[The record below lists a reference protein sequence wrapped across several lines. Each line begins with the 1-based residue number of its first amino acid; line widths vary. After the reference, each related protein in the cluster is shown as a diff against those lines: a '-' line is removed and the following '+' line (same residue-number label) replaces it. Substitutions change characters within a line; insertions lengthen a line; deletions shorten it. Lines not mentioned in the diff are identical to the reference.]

1 MKETKIVPS
10 GGNKIVPSTS
20 NKMTPSTN
28 KNKKR
33 LIFFFGV
40 ICVMSGLLAFRVG
53 WVQIVRGEEYSRLA
67 VEQQTSDVPISA
79 KRGIIYDRN
88 GEELAISAVTNTIW
102 VRPASVVDSTLT
114 DAENQSRID
123 RTARNLADI
132 LDMDEAE
139 VKETITQKRLLVRV
153 AKYVDKEKADLIR
166 AGMNAK
172 IDEAPEKKIYGIEI
186 AEDVKRNYPLGA
198 FASHLLGSTTDDN
211 QGLSGIELKYN
222 KYLSGIPGRWI
233 KSKDIGG
240 KSLTYGVEKYF
251 QAEDGLNLVLTID
264 EVIQHYVEK
273 ALEQVQTNTS
283 AKRVMCIAMQPKTG
297 EILALAVTPDFDPND
312 PRTPTDPAEAKK
324 VEAMDNK
331 QKQEYWNEM
340 WRNPLISDT
349 YEPGSTFKLLT
360 TSIALE
366 NGVTYPNDH
375 FVCNGYY
382 MVAGTRI
389 RCSKF
394 PNSHGPETL
403 TQGVQNSCNPVF
415 IQLAQ
420 RLGWDKY
427 YSGLMKFGLGEKTGV
442 DYPGEGGNILQKK
455 ETAGPVGL
463 ATMSFGQ
470 GIAVTPISLITAISA
485 IGNGGN
491 LMEPH
496 MVKAMTDSDGNVVQ
510 EIEPKIVRQV
520 ISKQTSDEVKLMMEA
535 VVSEGGGGTAKIMGY
550 RIGGKTATAQKPENG
565 RYAEGKYYSSFLGMA
580 PMDDPQIAVLLIVDE
595 PQGLHYGSQ
604 TAGPGV
610 KMILEDVLRYYNI
623 APQYTAEE
631 QKQIDSQMT
640 QVPNAIGQGMEE
652 AIGIL
657 GGQQLNYVI
666 SPKLD
671 SVEDVTVVD
680 QYPKAGEKVPV
691 GSTVTLYYK

>member
-1 MKETKIVPS
+1 M
-10 GGNKIVPSTS
+10 S
-20 NKMTPSTN
+20 NRKTIPSTN

-33 LIFFFGV
+33 LIFFFV
-40 ICVMSGLLAFRVG
+40 IVCILSVLLAVRVG
-53 WVQIVRGEEYSRLA
+53 WVQIVRGEEYSSMA
-67 VEQQTSDVPISA
+67 VEQQTSDVPITA
-79 KRGIIYDRN
+79 KRGVIYDRN
-88 GEELAISAVTNTIW
+88 NKELAVSAVTNTIW

-114 DAENQSRID
+114 AEENESRIN
-123 RTARNLADI
+123 RTVKNLAEI
-132 LDMDEAE
+132 LQMDETE
-139 VKETITQKRLLVRV
+139 VRESVTQKRLLVRV
-153 AKYVDKEKADLIR
+153 AKYVDKEQADQIR
-166 AGMNAK
+166 EGMNADVK
-172 IDEAPEKKIYGIEI
+172 KTPEKKIYGVEI
-186 AEDVKRNYPLGA
+186 AEDTRRYYPLGA

-240 KSLTYGVEKYF
+240 NKLNYGVEKYY

-273 ALEQVQTNTS
+273 AMDQVQANTK

-297 EILALAVTPDFDPND
+297 EILAMGVTPDFDPND
-312 PRTPTDPAEAKK
+312 PRTPTDPAEAEK
-324 VEAMDNK
+324 VENMDNE
-331 QKQEYWNEM
+331 QKQEYWNAM

-360 TSIALE
+360 TTIALE
-366 NGVTYPNDH
+366 SGVTYPNDH

-394 PNSHGPETL
+394 PANHGAETL
-403 TQGVQNSCNPVF
+403 TEGVQNSCNPVF

-420 RLGWDKY
+420 RMGWDTY
-427 YSGLMKFGLGEKTGV
+427 YNGLMKFGLGEKTGV
-442 DYPGEGGNILQKK
+442 DYPGEGENILQKK

-470 GIAVTPISLITAISA
+470 GIAVTPVNLLTAICA

-496 MVKAMTDSDGNVVQ
+496 LVKAMTDSDGNVVQ
-510 EIEPKIVRQV
+510 EIEPKIVRQAV
-520 ISKQTSDEVKLMMEA
+520 SKQTSDEVKLMMES
-535 VVSEGGGGTAKIMGY
+535 VVSKGGGGTAKIMGY

-595 PQGLHYGSQ
+595 PQGMHYGSQ

-610 KMILEDVLRYYNI
+610 KMILEDVLRYLNI

-631 QKQIDSQMT
+631 QEIINSQMT
-640 QVPNAIGQGMEE
+640 QVPSVVGQSMEE
-652 AIGIL
+652 AIGML
-657 GGQQLNYVI
+657 GGQSLQYAI
-666 SPKLD
+666 SPKTGIKG
-671 SVEDVTVVD
+671 DVTVVD
-680 QYPKAGEKVPV
+680 QYPKAGSSVAV

>member
-1 MKETKIVPS
+1 M
-10 GGNKIVPSTS
+10 S
-20 NKMTPSTN
+20 NRKTIPSTN

-33 LIFFFGV
+33 LIFFFV
-40 ICVMSGLLAFRVG
+40 IVCILSVLLAVRVG
-53 WVQIVRGEEYSRLA
+53 WVQIVRGEEYSSMA
-67 VEQQTSDVPISA
+67 VEQQTSDVPITA
-79 KRGIIYDRN
+79 KRGVIYDRN
-88 GEELAISAVTNTIW
+88 NKELAVSAVTNTIW

-114 DAENQSRID
+114 AEENESRIN
-123 RTARNLADI
+123 RTVKNLAEI
-132 LDMDEAE
+132 LQMDETE
-139 VKETITQKRLLVRV
+139 VRESVTQKRLLVRV
-153 AKYVDKEKADLIR
+153 AKYVDKEQADQIR
-166 AGMNAK
+166 EGMNADVK
-172 IDEAPEKKIYGIEI
+172 KTPEKKIYGVEI
-186 AEDVKRNYPLGA
+186 AEDTRRYYPLGA

-240 KSLTYGVEKYF
+240 NKLNYGVEKYY

-273 ALEQVQTNTS
+273 AMDQVQANTK

-297 EILALAVTPDFDPND
+297 EILAMGVTPDFDPND
-312 PRTPTDPAEAKK
+312 PRTPTDPAEAEK
-324 VEAMDNK
+324 VENMDNE
-331 QKQEYWNEM
+331 QKQEYWNAM

-360 TSIALE
+360 TTIALE
-366 NGVTYPNDH
+366 SGVTYPNDH

-394 PNSHGPETL
+394 PANHGAETL
-403 TQGVQNSCNPVF
+403 TEGVQNSCNPVF

-420 RLGWDKY
+420 RMGWDTY
-427 YSGLMKFGLGEKTGV
+427 YNGLMKFGLGEKTGV
-442 DYPGEGGNILQKK
+442 DYPGEGENILQKK

-470 GIAVTPISLITAISA
+470 GIAVTPVNLLTAICA

-496 MVKAMTDSDGNVVQ
+496 LVKAMTDSDGNVVQ
-510 EIEPKIVRQV
+510 EIEPKIVRQAV
-520 ISKQTSDEVKLMMEA
+520 SKQTSDEVKLMMES
-535 VVSEGGGGTAKIMGY
+535 VVSKGGGGTAKIMGY

-595 PQGLHYGSQ
+595 PQGMHYGSQ

-610 KMILEDVLRYYNI
+610 KMILEDVLRYLNI

-631 QKQIDSQMT
+631 QEIINSQMT
-640 QVPNAIGQGMEE
+640 QVPSVVGQSMEE
-652 AIGIL
+652 AIGML
-657 GGQQLNYVI
+657 GGQSLQYAI
-666 SPKLD
+666 SPKTGIKG
-671 SVEDVTVVD
+671 DVTVVD
-680 QYPKAGEKVPV
+680 QYPKAGSSVAI